1 MRGIRHLKKTK
12 SQVERC
18 QFQQINIS
26 WLVTC
31 FHNWGETFP
40 GVKSWHYNGTCSYL
54 KQISNGYK
62 LYTLRYLVQSIV
74 SHLCCYFNV
83 TLFLMNWGIKDVQHI
98 NGWHSSLSNLF
109 NVQSQ
114 FTNCITI
121 VCKVPHSFS
130 WMRIILLIILN
141 IKMTQQILKMLPF
154 ACHYQGWFYSSS
166 INVYNV
172 FNNITNAEL

>member
-1 MRGIRHLKKTK
+1 MRGIRHLKKNKITSGEVSISTDK
-12 SQVERC
+12 HFLTNNMFSQLGR
-18 QFQQINIS
+18 NIS
-26 WLVTC
+26 W
-31 FHNWGETFP
+31 
-40 GVKSWHYNGTCSYL
+40 SWHYNGTCSYL

-109 NVQSQ
+109 NVHSQ

-130 WMRIILLIILN
+130 WMPIILLIILN